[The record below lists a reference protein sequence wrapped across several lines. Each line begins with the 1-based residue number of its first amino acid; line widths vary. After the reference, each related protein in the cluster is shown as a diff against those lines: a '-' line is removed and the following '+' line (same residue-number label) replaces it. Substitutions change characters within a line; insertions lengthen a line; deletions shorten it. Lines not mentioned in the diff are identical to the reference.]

1 MGDEGTSGPKP
12 AADAGAIRCTPTD
25 PSLEFDVFEVVRVR
39 LARALMR
46 RGHGEVDAERAALY
60 VVEGLRPASR
70 LLKTL
75 TGDSPPGDDEI
86 EEALAALLEEVAALE
101 KARGLILGGEAAM
114 TRGPA

>member
-1 MGDEGTSGPKP
+1 VGDEGEGGPNE
-12 AADAGAIRCTPTD
+12 AADTGAIRYTPTD
-25 PSLEFDVFEVVRVR
+25 PSLEFDVFEMVRVR

-75 TGDSPPGDDEI
+75 TGVSPPGDDEI
-86 EEALAALLEEVAALE
+86 EEALAALLGEAAALE
-101 KARGLILGGEAAM
+101 KAKVLILGGEGA
-114 TRGPA
+114 TPSGPA